1 MLTLLAQAG
10 RNMADSNSPA
20 PIIVKRVKGG
30 GHGGHHGGAWKVAYA
45 DFVTAMM
52 AFFLLLWLLNVT
64 TEEQK
69 NGIADYFTPS
79 TASTEVASGAGGVLG
94 GLTVTVPGSSVAEN
108 SPLAVADPV
117 PTEGVSLEITQD
129 EEEGSPEENENVD
142 TQPNV
147 ETPPLNNEQ
156 NTQANTQPNT
166 QPNTEPNTQ
175 PNTQPNTN
183 PSEEAIDKAIEARE
197 QKMFSEV
204 AEELKQAIQK
214 VPELAD
220 LQKSLIIDQTPE
232 GLRIQIVDQEG
243 YSMFQRGSA
252 VPEGRTRTLLDLV
265 AQAVTKLPNKLS
277 ISGHTDALQFANPNS
292 NYSNWELSSD
302 RANAARR
309 QLSGGGIDPLRIAT
323 VVGRADKEPFIK
335 DNPEDPRNRR
345 LSIIL
350 LREKP
355 LHSAPAPESPEGLVP
370 AE

>member
-1 MLTLLAQAG
+1 
-10 RNMADSNSPA
+10 MAEPSGGPA
-20 PIIVKRVKGG
+20 PIIIKRKKAH
-30 GHGGHHGGAWKVAYA
+30 GHGHHGGAWKVAYA

-129 EEEGSPEENENVD
+129 EESGSPEENDNVD
-142 TQPNV
+142 QQPHTQPHD
-147 ETPPLNNEQ
+147 
-156 NTQANTQPNT
+156 QPNT
-166 QPNTEPNTQ
+166 QPHTQ
-175 PNTQPNTN
+175 PNDKPSDKPTQD
-183 PSEEAIDKAIEARE
+183 EIDKAIAERE
-197 QKMFSEV
+197 QKMFDEV
-204 AEELKQAIQK
+204 AKELKEAIMN

-220 LQKSLIIDQTPE
+220 LHKSLIIDQTPE
-232 GLRIQIVDQEG
+232 GLRIQLVDQEG
-243 YSMFQRGSA
+243 YSMFPRGSA
-252 VPEGRTRTLLDLV
+252 IMADRTKELIDLV
-265 AQAVTKLPNKLS
+265 ARAVGKLPNKLS
-277 ISGHTDALQFANPNS
+277 ISGHTDAVQFSNPNS
-292 NYSNWELSSD
+292 TYTNWELSSD

-309 QLSGGGIDPLRIAT
+309 QLFGGGIDPTRIAT
-323 VVGRADKEPFIK
+323 VVGRADKEPYIK
-335 DNPEDPRNRR
+335 DDPEDPRNRR

-355 LHSAPAPESPEGLVP
+355 LGSPPVAREPAGVATDAP
-370 AE
+370 